1 MRRVILYIA
10 ASLDGYIAG
19 ENGGI
24 DWLDS
29 EAAPDDAGN
38 GYEAFLREIDTIVM
52 GYNTYRQVTEEL
64 SPGKWV
70 YAGKKTYVL
79 THRGIANLPEIQFVC
94 QPVERLIETLRQ
106 EGGKGIWICG
116 GAKIIHPLLQQN
128 LIDEF
133 RITIIPILLGRG
145 IPPLWSAGLPDSFA
159 VDLYPKERQ
168 LVGADLSP
176 ARPGERGKM
185 I

>member
-70 YAGKKTYVL
+70 YAGKKDL
-79 THRGIANLPEIQFVC
+79 CIDASGHRQPSGDSIRLP
-94 QPVERLIETLRQ
+94 TS
-106 EGGKGIWICG
+106 
-116 GAKIIHPLLQQN
+116 GAADRNAPARGWKRDLDLWGSQDHPSTSAT
-128 LIDEF
+128 EF
-133 RITIIPILLGRG
+133 DRRISHHNHPDPFGPG
-145 IPPLWSAGLPDSFA
+145 NPPLWSAGLPDSFA

>member
-94 QPVERLIETLRQ
+94 QPAERLIETLRQ
-106 EGGKGIWICG
+106 EDGKGIWICG
-116 GAKIIHPLLQQN
+116 GSQDHPSASAT
-128 LIDEF
+128 EF
-133 RITIIPILLGRG
+133 DRRISHHNHPDPFGPGNPLFGALDCRILC
-145 IPPLWSAGLPDSFA
+145 S
-159 VDLYPKERQ
+159 
-168 LVGADLSP
+168 
-176 ARPGERGKM
+176 
-185 I
+185 

>member
-24 DWLDS
+24 DWLDR
-29 EAAPDDAGN
+29 EAAPDEAGN

-70 YAGKKTYVL
+70 YAGKKT
-79 THRGIANLPEIQFVC
+79 
-94 QPVERLIETLRQ
+94 
-106 EGGKGIWICG
+106 
-116 GAKIIHPLLQQN
+116 
-128 LIDEF
+128 
-133 RITIIPILLGRG
+133 
-145 IPPLWSAGLPDSFA
+145 
-159 VDLYPKERQ
+159 
-168 LVGADLSP
+168 
-176 ARPGERGKM
+176 
-185 I
+185 

>member
-19 ENGGI
+19 ENGGV
-24 DWLDS
+24 DWLDR

-70 YAGKKTYVL
+70 YAGKKTYVDVYKRQIKLSVARETDKLSLLIKQSECRASCKKRL
-79 THRGIANLPEIQFVC
+79 TNQRV
-94 QPVERLIETLRQ
+94 
-106 EGGKGIWICG
+106 
-116 GAKIIHPLLQQN
+116 
-128 LIDEF
+128 
-133 RITIIPILLGRG
+133 
-145 IPPLWSAGLPDSFA
+145 
-159 VDLYPKERQ
+159 
-168 LVGADLSP
+168 VGYSINNTT
-176 ARPGERGKM
+176 G
-185 I
+185 

>member
-19 ENGGI
+19 ENGGV
-24 DWLDS
+24 DWLDR
-29 EAAPDDAGN
+29 EAAPDEAGN

-70 YAGKKTYVL
+70 YAGKKTCVL

-94 QPVERLIETLRQ
+94 QPAERLIETLQQ
-106 EGGKGIWICG
+106 EDGKGIWICG

-145 IPPLWSAGLPDSFA
+145 IPLFGALDCRIPLQLISTQKNCNLLEL
-159 VDLYPKERQ
+159 LYRRCDRDKE
-168 LVGADLSP
+168 
-176 ARPGERGKM
+176 EK
-185 I
+185 